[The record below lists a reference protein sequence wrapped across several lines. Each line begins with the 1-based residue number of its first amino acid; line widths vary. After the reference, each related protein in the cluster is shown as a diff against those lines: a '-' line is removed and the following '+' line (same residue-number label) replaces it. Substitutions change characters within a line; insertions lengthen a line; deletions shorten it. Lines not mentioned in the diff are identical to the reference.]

1 MPGIYWCI
9 LSRQLHVVLLQV
21 SSMTSAELAGGEEEA
36 AGRGDGSPH
45 WGAKR
50 RRCGATSTSF
60 AVATAAAASDAAV
73 SITATAASQASTP
86 FKFNGQMPL
95 KIEGQPPVGS
105 ALLTQWLAASAAG
118 SAAVGIT
125 AGHR

>member
-1 MPGIYWCI
+1 
-9 LSRQLHVVLLQV
+9 
-21 SSMTSAELAGGEEEA
+21 MTSAELAGGEEEA
-36 AGRGDGSPH
+36 AGRGDGAPH

-60 AVATAAAASDAAV
+60 VASTAAVAYEAPM
-73 SITATAASQASTP
+73 SITTTAASQAPTP

-95 KIEGQPPVGS
+95 KMEGQPPVGS
-105 ALLTQWLAASAAG
+105 ALLTQWLSASASG
-118 SAAVGIT
+118 SAAIGIT